1 MELFQYLDSL
11 RLTLYEKEI
20 IVYLSSVDLATANL
34 ICKNAKIP
42 QGRIYSV
49 LNDLQKK
56 GFVFT
61 IPGKPKRYRIKDI
74 KESLEF
80 YLEKKKSELGEKVE
94 QIKSIELKP
103 KSYNIQENEPS
114 VKILG
119 GREEHLNEV
128 IRFRDSAKKELLQT
142 APSFIGTFATKL
154 SLRKMLEKNIKTK
167 IIIFE
172 INSKNKSNI
181 ETGLKYGAEIRVNKS
196 ISGFSIM
203 IKDFD
208 EAMFSAHK
216 YENKEERTVICS
228 RNKGLISALENT
240 FLNLWN
246 EAKPVTL
253 KDLKKINK

>member
-1 MELFQYLDSL
+1 MELFQYLDKL

-20 IVYLSSVDLATANL
+20 IVYLSSIDLATANN

-56 GFVFT
+56 GFVLT
-61 IPGKPKRYRIKDI
+61 IPGKPKKYQIKNI

-80 YLEKKKSELGEKVE
+80 YLEKKKAELNEKVE
-94 QIKSIELKP
+94 QIKDLELKP

-114 VKILG
+114 VKILS

-128 IRFRDSAKKELLQT
+128 IRFRESAKKELLQT
-142 APSFIGTFATKL
+142 APSFIGTFATRL
-154 SLRKMLEKNIKTK
+154 SLRKALEINKKIK

-172 INSKNKSNI
+172 INSRNKVNI
-181 ETGLKYGAEIRVNKS
+181 ETSLKYGAEIRVSKS
-196 ISGFSIM
+196 ISGFSMM
-203 IKDFD
+203 IKDSN
-208 EAMFSAHK
+208 EAMFSAHS
-216 YENKEERTVICS
+216 YENKEERTAICS
-228 RNKGLISALENT
+228 RNKGLIFALKNT

-246 EAKPVTL
+246 KAKPVTL
-253 KDLKKINK
+253 KDLKKIK